1 MILEVKN
8 YTKQI
13 KGKTILDNVNL
24 KLESGHVYGFFGRNG
39 SGKTMLFRAIST
51 LIYPTS
57 GDVLID
63 GKSLI
68 HDDFDLRNIG
78 LLLEEPGFYPSLT
91 GMENLSLL
99 YEINHKKDPGY
110 IIEVLKKVGLEE
122 EKDKQYREYS
132 LGMKQRLRIGQAFM
146 EGQTFILLDEPGNGL
161 DESGIE
167 IVRKLILDLKDEGRL
182 ILLASHNKEDF
193 SLLCDVIY
201 KVDNGTVKEGSL

>member
-39 SGKTMLFRAIST
+39 SGKTMLFRAVST

-78 LLLEEPGFYPSLT
+78 LLIEEPGFYPSLT

-99 YEINHKKDPGY
+99 YEINHKKDLAY
-110 IIEVLKKVGLEE
+110 MLEVLKKVGLEE

-167 IVRKLILDLKDEGRL
+167 IVRKLIIDLKNEGRL
-182 ILLASHNKEDF
+182 ILLASHNKEDL

-201 KVDNGTVKEGSL
+201 KVDNGKVKEGNL

>member
-78 LLLEEPGFYPSLT
+78 LLIEEPGFYPSLT

-146 EGQTFILLDEPGNGL
+146 EGQSLILLDEPGNGL

-182 ILLASHNKEDF
+182 ILLASHNKEDL

>member
-39 SGKTMLFRAIST
+39 SGKTMLFRAVST

-78 LLLEEPGFYPSLT
+78 LLIEEPGFYPSLT

-99 YEINHKKDPGY
+99 YEINHKKDPAY
-110 IIEVLKKVGLEE
+110 MLEVLKKVGLEE

-167 IVRKLILDLKDEGRL
+167 IVRKLIIDLKNEGRL
-182 ILLASHNKEDF
+182 ILLASHNKEDL

-201 KVDNGTVKEGSL
+201 KVDNGKVKEGNL

>member
-13 KGKTILDNVNL
+13 RGKTILDDVNL

-78 LLLEEPGFYPSLT
+78 LLIEEPGFYPSLT

-99 YEINHKKDPGY
+99 YEINHKKDPAY
-110 IIEVLKKVGLEE
+110 MLEVLKKVGLEE

-167 IVRKLILDLKDEGRL
+167 IVRKLIIDLKNEGRL
-182 ILLASHNKEDF
+182 ILLASHNKEDL

-201 KVDNGTVKEGSL
+201 KVDNGKVKEGNL

>member
-39 SGKTMLFRAIST
+39 SGKTMLFRAVST

-68 HDDFDLRNIG
+68 HDDFNLRNIG
-78 LLLEEPGFYPSLT
+78 LLIEEPGFYPSLT

-99 YEINHKKDPGY
+99 YEINHKKDPAY
-110 IIEVLKKVGLEE
+110 MLEVLKKIGLEE

-167 IVRKLILDLKDEGRL
+167 IVRKLIIDLKNEGRL
-182 ILLASHNKEDF
+182 ILLASHNKEDL

-201 KVDNGTVKEGSL
+201 KVDNGKVKEGNL

>member
-78 LLLEEPGFYPSLT
+78 LLIEEPGFYPSLT

-167 IVRKLILDLKDEGRL
+167 IVRKLIIDLKNEGRL
-182 ILLASHNKEDF
+182 ILLASHNKEDL

>member
-167 IVRKLILDLKDEGRL
+167 IVRKLIIDLKNEGRL
-182 ILLASHNKEDF
+182 ILLASHNKEDL

-201 KVDNGTVKEGSL
+201 KVDNGKVKEGSL

>member
-78 LLLEEPGFYPSLT
+78 LLIEEPGFYPSLT

-99 YEINHKKDPGY
+99 YEINHKKDPAY
-110 IIEVLKKVGLEE
+110 MLEVLKKVGLEE

-167 IVRKLILDLKDEGRL
+167 IVRKLIIDLKNEGRL
-182 ILLASHNKEDF
+182 ILLASHNKEDL

-201 KVDNGTVKEGSL
+201 KVDNGKVKEGNL

>member
-39 SGKTMLFRAIST
+39 SGKTMLFRAVST

-78 LLLEEPGFYPSLT
+78 LLIEEPGFYPSLT

-99 YEINHKKDPGY
+99 YEINHKKDPAY
-110 IIEVLKKVGLEE
+110 MLEVLKKVGLEE

-167 IVRKLILDLKDEGRL
+167 IVRKLIIDLKNEGRL
-182 ILLASHNKEDF
+182 ILLA
-193 SLLCDVIY
+193 
-201 KVDNGTVKEGSL
+201 

>member
-39 SGKTMLFRAIST
+39 SGKTMLFRAVST

-78 LLLEEPGFYPSLT
+78 LLIEEPGFYPSLT

-99 YEINHKKDPGY
+99 YEINHKKDPAY
-110 IIEVLKKVGLEE
+110 MLEVLKKVGLEE

-167 IVRKLILDLKDEGRL
+167 IVRKLIIDLKNEGRL
-182 ILLASHNKEDF
+182 ILPASHNTEDL

-201 KVDNGTVKEGSL
+201 KVDNGKVKEGNL

>member
-39 SGKTMLFRAIST
+39 SGKTMLFRAVST

-78 LLLEEPGFYPSLT
+78 LLIEEPGFYPSLT
-91 GMENLSLL
+91 GMANLSPLSA
-99 YEINHKKDPGY
+99 INHKKDPAY
-110 IIEVLKKVGLEE
+110 MLEVLKKVGLEE

-167 IVRKLILDLKDEGRL
+167 IVRKLIIDLKNEGRL
-182 ILLASHNKEDF
+182 ILLASHNKEDL

-201 KVDNGTVKEGSL
+201 KVDNGKVKEGNL

>member
-51 LIYPTS
+51 LIYPTF

-78 LLLEEPGFYPSLT
+78 LLIEEPGFYPSLT

-182 ILLASHNKEDF
+182 ILLASHNKEDL